1 MLFRSTALK
10 SDGIAFALGIRG
22 CGMKKCLFFD
32 GNQVEIG
39 RHSNQKFYR
48 DLSRFRSIAF
58 RTYGGK
64 MLKMP
69 KLLWA
74 LIAMSALISQTEALA
89 EDTAAGTST
98 ADNKSWAEKHLKA
111 TYLFS
116 ASGMHTEALS
126 GNRDGTGTSLGF
138 DHFFAA
144 GGKQIGRAH
153 V

>member
-1 MLFRSTALK
+1 
-10 SDGIAFALGIRG
+10 
-22 CGMKKCLFFD
+22 
-32 GNQVEIG
+32 
-39 RHSNQKFYR
+39 
-48 DLSRFRSIAF
+48 
-58 RTYGGK
+58 
-64 MLKMP
+64 MP

-144 GGKQIGRAH
+144 GGKLSKTLSLTGTILGQQI
-153 V
+153 VDEDD